1 MTKTQA
7 PVVPSCSK
15 RSLAG
20 GDALVY
26 TDSAMRCL
34 LVRDITPGMIL
45 ARPARSLDG
54 SLLYKPGTVLEA
66 KQLGWLKQAGLHELW
81 VVRSGEPVPDPTVPE
96 YLDRYGPDFAAKL
109 QGIFAQAMVNRTMQN
124 LFLGALGHATDCYRR
139 YRLNDREE
147 E

>member
-7 PVVPSCSK
+7 PFAHRGSK
-15 RSLAG
+15 PSLAG
-20 GDALVY
+20 VEALVY
-26 TDSAMRCL
+26 TVGAMRCL

-54 SLLYKPGTVLEA
+54 SLLYKAGTVLEA
-66 KQLGWLKQAGLHELW
+66 KQLGWLQQAGLHELW
-81 VVRSGEPVPDPTVPE
+81 VVRAGEPVPDPTVPE

>member
-1 MTKTQA
+1 
-7 PVVPSCSK
+7 
-15 RSLAG
+15 
-20 GDALVY
+20 
-26 TDSAMRCL
+26 MRCL